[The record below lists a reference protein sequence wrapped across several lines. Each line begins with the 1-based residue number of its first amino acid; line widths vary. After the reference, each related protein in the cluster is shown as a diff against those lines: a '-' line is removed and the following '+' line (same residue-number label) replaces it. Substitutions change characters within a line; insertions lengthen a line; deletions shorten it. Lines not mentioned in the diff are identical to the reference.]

1 MIFVHSEDS
10 APTCLLCVEEDSVT
24 EYSKLSSD
32 QVGSC
37 YCGNHACD
45 GGTLRSGLHELSNFG
60 WTLNFSVFSLDSLCI
75 IVTVL

>member
-32 QVGSC
+32 QVGC
-37 YCGNHACD
+37 FIVAIM
-45 GGTLRSGLHELSNFG
+45 LVMEA
-60 WTLNFSVFSLDSLCI
+60 LC
-75 IVTVL
+75 VLVYTNYQISAGC